1 MSKINRKLEIFRS
14 TLDAI
19 SINQG
24 GLTKCMYQSISKK
37 TRDYVSRKYS
47 STVEF
52 ISRDTVIIQVLQ
64 KLEDEGY
71 NLASVEFDTEGKIT
85 QREKS

>member
-24 GLTKCMYQSISKK
+24 GLTKWMYQSVSKK
-37 TRDYVSRKYS
+37 TRDYVSRKCS

-52 ISRDTVIIQVLQ
+52 ASRDTVIIQVLQ
-64 KLEDEGY
+64 KLEDESY

-85 QREKS
+85 QLDKS